1 MQIFRNNKAA
11 AALFAAFL
19 GLGAVSSCQKDKLD
33 PAPQTVFFDKVV
45 FDTPARVELQANA
58 LYSYV
63 KAGIFLGG
71 RVQIFGD
78 IRANDFLNRASNLVT
93 GTAVWNHT
101 LTETSQ
107 NDVINTWGAGYAAI
121 NQANVFLAGM
131 DANAAKFGAAP
142 FPADF
147 TTKANNYRGEARFL
161 RALCYYHLLQF
172 YARPYADGA
181 GSKPG
186 LPLRLKAETD
196 GTGNDL
202 PRSTVAQ
209 VYDQILEDLNYA
221 ETNLPLTY
229 GTTATT
235 ANVTRAHRNTAIAL
249 KTRVYLSMGRYADV
263 IREADK
269 LVPAA
274 APFVAP
280 TGVPNALNPS
290 ITAVFG
296 GSQETTESIF
306 SSPFTVADGPG
317 TQNQLAYYFLP
328 PGAANGGNGEYGL
341 NTAAG
346 GILASPAFAATDARR
361 TNFVQ
366 VVGTESF
373 LKKYAS
379 GTNTSSPYTDK
390 APVIRYAEVMLNLA
404 EARVRSTNSVDARAL
419 LLLNAVRTR
428 SNPAGAYATF
438 ASVSDFT
445 DALLLERR
453 IEFLG
458 EGLRNIDIMRLNA
471 PIPGKGTISAVN
483 PSDVLYVWPI
493 PFTELSTNKSMTRN

>member
-1 MQIFRNNKAA
+1 MKIHFNNKAA

-19 GLGAVSSCQKDKLD
+19 AVGTLSSCQKDKLD
-33 PAPQTVFFDKVV
+33 PTPQTVFFDKVV

-63 KAGIFLGG
+63 KTGIFLGG

-131 DANAAKFGAAP
+131 DANAGKFAAAP

-147 TTKANNYRGEARFL
+147 ATKANNYRGEARFL
-161 RALCYYHLLQF
+161 RALCYYNLLQF
-172 YARPYADGA
+172 YARPYTDGA
-181 GSKPG
+181 GSRPG

-196 GTGNDL
+196 GTGNEL
-202 PRSTVAQ
+202 ARSTVGQ
-209 VYDQILEDLNYA
+209 VYDQILLDLDFA
-221 ETNLPLTY
+221 ETNLPLTPS
-229 GTTATT
+229 AS
-235 ANVTRAHRNTAIAL
+235 NVTRAHRNTAIAL
-249 KTRVYLSMGRYADV
+249 KTRVYLSMGRYTDV

-269 LVPAA
+269 LVPTA
-274 APFVAP
+274 APFAAP

-290 ITAVFG
+290 VTAVFG

-341 NTAAG
+341 NTNAG
-346 GILASPAFAATDARR
+346 GILASSAFAATDARR

-373 LKKYAS
+373 LKKYAA

-390 APVIRYAEVMLNLA
+390 APIIRYAEVMLNLA

-428 SNPAGAYATF
+428 SNPTGAYATF
-438 ASVSDFT
+438 ASASDLT

-458 EGLRNIDIMRLNA
+458 EGLRNFDIMRLNV
-471 PIPGKGTISAVN
+471 PIPGKGSVSAIN
-483 PSDVLYVWPI
+483 PTDVLYVWPI
-493 PFTELSTNKSMTRN
+493 PFTELSTNKAMTRN